1 PPGDSVCCKSRAPQD
16 HSRFSLCSQTFSLF
30 ALSVSH
36 GHPGPSPL
44 THGCRCSGGQ
54 SRAVLQ
60 HNPWDL
66 PSLSTTSQSPS
77 STFLGISPGSSST
90 LGHSS
95 RSQEMLPKKPRAPPF
110 PLFCQV
116 GLFPWLQGHSLFPA
130 LSPGWELGFLGC
142 SWNTPGPISRK
153 PLWGPGP
160 FLGCHWRCC
169 CSGGGN
175 SRRNFSQCLRMGGPS
190 SAGSAHGAVPAGD
203 IGGQMGLFI
212 GASILTILEL
222 FDYLYERSS
231 VGMSQ
236 QGNLHI
242 PRYLTPTSQEKKK
255 PIKHLEISKKSTQLF
270 PLCVE
275 FHKGGISTSKI

>member
-1 PPGDSVCCKSRAPQD
+1 MSPCHPTRVALPSAPSGFLLHLLGLFQEFQGGRGGCWGLSAPNPSWDPHSQGSGASGGASSQNLFPPGDSVCCKSRAPQD

-130 LSPGWELGFLGC
+130 PSPGWELGFLGC

-169 CSGGGN
+169 CSGG
-175 SRRNFSQCLRMGGPS
+175 
-190 SAGSAHGAVPAGD
+190 
-203 IGGQMGLFI
+203 
-212 GASILTILEL
+212 E
-222 FDYLYERSS
+222 
-231 VGMSQ
+231 
-236 QGNLHI
+236 I
-242 PRYLTPTSQEKKK
+242 P
-255 PIKHLEISKKSTQLF
+255 
-270 PLCVE
+270 
-275 FHKGGISTSKI
+275 GGISPSV